1 MVTQLGVPCGNEEG
15 AAAPPSALARPSAA
29 TGCSSTCAV
38 PCCRLHPAVH
48 PSHGALLYPIG
59 RMCLKSAYL
68 RLRSKGGVQGDLFT
82 DLVELWKRMDL
93 PEDSSDHVSQ
103 EQYDTQIQEMLISPL
118 RQHHIG
124 CVMAF
129 LSAHELFANS
139 IRSEMGNVVKL
150 SAAPQSRLS
159 FHLQAR
165 LLSHLQA
172 LLSPCPREPL
182 RSVSQR
188 LARPLVSECSTK
200 RHICA

>member
-1 MVTQLGVPCGNEEG
+1 
-15 AAAPPSALARPSAA
+15 
-29 TGCSSTCAV
+29 
-38 PCCRLHPAVH
+38 
-48 PSHGALLYPIG
+48 
-59 RMCLKSAYL
+59 MCLKFAH
-68 RLRSKGGVQGDLFT
+68 LRSNGGVQGDLFT

-172 LLSPCPREPL
+172 LLSPWPREPL

-188 LARPLVSECSTK
+188 LARPLVGECSTK
-200 RHICA
+200 RHICAWYMYTYRQCCAGHTVLSRDDPLHYFPACKVSLVSANGTTQLAHYALCHAPRLGLTVHYY